1 MDERADQLCKPLPC
15 GSELDA
21 WDCFVK
27 WVSFR
32 EKSERA
38 CFFARRGFRRRSQS
52 VVGRCERGVQKKP
65 FQWALERFFVSD
77 QEVEVGPVRICA
89 ASYAT
94 SPDKLTPDCLR

>member
-38 CFFARRGFRRRSQS
+38 CLFARRGFRRRSTIGS
-52 VVGRCERGVQKKP
+52 RALRARRAKKP
-65 FQWALERFFVSD
+65 FQWAL
-77 QEVEVGPVRICA
+77 
-89 ASYAT
+89 
-94 SPDKLTPDCLR
+94 